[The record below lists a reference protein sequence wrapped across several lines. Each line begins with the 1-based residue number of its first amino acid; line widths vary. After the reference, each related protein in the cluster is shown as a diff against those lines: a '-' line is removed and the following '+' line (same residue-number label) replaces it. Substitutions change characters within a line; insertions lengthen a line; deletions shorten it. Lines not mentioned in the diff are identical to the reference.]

1 MVFLT
6 LYFQLLGMSD
16 FAASLQMALLLGST
30 ALGGLL
36 GGWIGD
42 KAATKYPDHG
52 RILVCQFSV
61 AVGIP
66 FSLTIT
72 KVSFFAPGSH
82 DAFLS
87 HHFSC
92 VLGHSQLWRQGISR
106 RWCLG
111 SFEILAL
118 LCPNSGFHRKRIRS
132 RSKQQ

>member
-1 MVFLT
+1 MPRVWLQGIVGSIPWSGMVFLT

-72 KVSFFAPGSH
+72 KVGST
-82 DAFLS
+82 
-87 HHFSC
+87 
-92 VLGHSQLWRQGISR
+92 V
-106 RWCLG
+106 
-111 SFEILAL
+111 
-118 LCPNSGFHRKRIRS
+118 
-132 RSKQQ
+132 

>member
-1 MVFLT
+1 MQGIVGSIPWSGMVFLT

-42 KAATKYPDHG
+42 KAAQKYPDHG

-72 KVSFFAPGSH
+72 KARSTS
-82 DAFLS
+82 
-87 HHFSC
+87 
-92 VLGHSQLWRQGISR
+92 HSQWTGCPSTHHARLVTLPEAPR
-106 RWCLG
+106 RYQSADACSPLVHGEAWIQ
-111 SFEILAL
+111 SSE
-118 LCPNSGFHRKRIRS
+118 
-132 RSKQQ
+132 Q

>member
-72 KVSFFAPGSH
+72 KVGSTVWT
-82 DAFLS
+82 A
-87 HHFSC
+87 
-92 VLGHSQLWRQGISR
+92 SQ
-106 RWCLG
+106 
-111 SFEILAL
+111 EILIHL
-118 LCPNSGFHRKRIRS
+118 WPWTIL
-132 RSKQQ
+132 